1 MAMLNNQRVDGFY
14 AAFHGDFIVTI
25 DDLWWLIEMSPRKI
39 GN

>member
-25 DDLWWLIEMSPRKI
+25 DDYS
-39 GN
+39 G